1 MKAMKFASRIFGV
14 MVALVLIGPGA
25 WGQAGSSSSTEK
37 GGASA
42 KQEIDNPRVDTR
54 PFETIYLKNS
64 TEQNE
69 ANQIVVAVRNMV
81 APSVKIYLVPSQ
93 NAITIRGSE
102 EEIALAK
109 KIVSDLDRPKKTY
122 RLTYTITVIDGG
134 KRTGVERFAMVATD
148 GQRTAMKQGSKVP
161 IATGS
166 YKPSGTSDTQTQ
178 FTYLDIGMNFD
189 ATLNETANG
198 GKLRTKVE
206 QLSIAEENSGVGPQD
221 PIVRQVALEGTTYL
235 TLGKQQV
242 LGSLDIPGSTRHMD
256 VEVMMEPIVQ

>member
-1 MKAMKFASRIFGV
+1 MSRQMTKFASGIFGV
-14 MVALVLIGPGA
+14 LVALAVIGPGA
-25 WGQAGSSSSTEK
+25 RGQANNGSVES
-37 GGASA
+37 ASA
-42 KQEIDNPRVDTR
+42 RADTR

-64 TEQNE
+64 TQQSDANE
-69 ANQIVVAVRNMV
+69 IVTSVRNMV
-81 APSVKIYLVPSQ
+81 APSVKIFLVPSQ
-93 NAITIRGSE
+93 NAITIRGTE
-102 EEIALAK
+102 EEIAMAK
-109 KIVSDLDRPKKTY
+109 KIVSDLDRSKKTY

-134 KRTGVERFAMVATD
+134 KRVGVQRFAMVATE
-148 GQRTAMKQGSKVP
+148 GQRTVMKQGSKVP

-166 YKPSGTSDTQTQ
+166 YKPGGTSDTQTQ

-189 ATLNETANG
+189 STLDETANG

-235 TLGKQQV
+235 TLGKPQV